1 MIGTCGYQ
9 PRLFRKRINAAGSR
23 MYVISALLLALAGS
37 ACKGKHDRVS
47 VVNEEEDTGP
57 RVMSTVRMN
66 DAKAAAQ
73 LLTGFYPIESGS
85 WRWTAGK
92 FSVLLRTPPG
102 AAQRGA
108 TLTFAFTI
116 PDVVIQKLSDV
127 TLTASLNDKALN
139 SAQYKAG
146 GANVFTAD
154 VPPAALTTESVKI
167 DFALDKSLPP
177 GVDKRELGI
186 IATSV
191 GLAGK

>member
-1 MIGTCGYQ
+1 MTSCGWLYTT
-9 PRLFRKRINAAGSR
+9 RRMGSGFLFPSILMEAR
-23 MYVISALLLALAGS
+23 
-37 ACKGKHDRVS
+37 KGK
-47 VVNEEEDTGP
+47 
-57 RVMSTVRMN
+57 
-66 DAKAAAQ
+66 
-73 LLTGFYPIESGS
+73 
-85 WRWTAGK
+85 GK
-92 FSVLLRTPPG
+92 G

-108 TLTFAFTI
+108 TLTFAFSI
-116 PDVVIQKLSDV
+116 PDVDIQKLSDV